1 MKYIFQYF
9 PFNMTKSIVKKVNIP
24 IHEVVNDFMIENNKV
39 LQVSN
44 VK

>member
-9 PFNMTKSIVKKVNIP
+9 PFNMTKSIVKTVNIT